1 VYYSRLL
8 SEGWNLNREL
18 SNDRIQAF
26 DKKWK
31 KSFILRKFAHV
42 GSGRKAGRGVYWDSH
57 ALVNSTDEIYH
68 GTDWDWADVIK
79 GSLAWSEGGKLYL
92 LKSARS
98 VDAET
103 LLKDA
108 KMLHDFNPMRFE
120 ETIAPY

>member
-1 VYYSRLL
+1 VYYARLL

-18 SNDRIQAF
+18 SGIRIQVF

-31 KSFILRKFAHV
+31 KNFTLRKFAHV
-42 GSGRKAGRGVYWDSH
+42 GSGRKAGKGVYWDSH
-57 ALVNSTDEIYH
+57 ALVNSTESH
-68 GTDWDWADVIK
+68 ATGWDWADVIK
-79 GSLAWSEGGKLYL
+79 GSLAWSEAGKLYV

-98 VDAET
+98 IDAET